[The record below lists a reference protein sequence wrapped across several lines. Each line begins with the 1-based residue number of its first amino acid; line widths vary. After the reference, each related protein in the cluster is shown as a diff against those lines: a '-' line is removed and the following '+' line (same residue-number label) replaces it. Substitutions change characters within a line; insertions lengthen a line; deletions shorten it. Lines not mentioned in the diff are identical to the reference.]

1 MLLFYAPPIKNKKSN
16 HFMKK
21 NYNRK
26 FKLMAKFAIALTFFS
41 TATVAQIGKNDSTF
55 NTPDDSPN
63 NVYKGSNYSIL
74 TSAAQADNNKF
85 VLGGEFTTYNGDT
98 HNRIVRILADGSVD
112 NSFHTG
118 TGLNA
123 TPSSVAVQADNKIL
137 LGGNFTNYN
146 GTAVNGLIRLNDD
159 GSLDNSFAAA
169 TLLGPSSKIKIQ
181 NSGKILLFS
190 SYGLMRLNAN
200 GTIDSTFSNPEQY
213 GGKDYAVQAD
223 GKIIIASERSADS
236 VHLIRL
242 FANGGLDPSYKA
254 DVEIRSGSWLLE
266 INSIALQLDGKV
278 IIGGLYRY
286 SQSQE
291 IGVLKRVNTDGTLD
305 STFVL
310 DQHTPWGIGA
320 IYSINIQPGDG
331 KIIVAGHAGR
341 APGGKEHTHVQFIAR
356 LNLDGSTD
364 ESFIHD
370 NKYVRN
376 AYVIYTT
383 TLLNNGKVLAGGF
396 FEQLNN
402 YSANNV
408 ALLNSDGTLDSHFN
422 QTAGINGT
430 VRTAA
435 IQADQK
441 ILIGGLFSNVQYEPR
456 NHIARLLA
464 DGSVDTTFNP
474 GNGVNGPVYA
484 ITAQSNGKAIIG
496 GDFTR
501 FDTDTVKSIVR
512 VNADGSIDPSF
523 QAYISGTVYSLE
535 LQNDNK
541 VIVGGNFS
549 AVNGEHY
556 LNFVRLNNDGSI
568 DKSFARVFPFSEINE
583 NVVYTSLI
591 LPNGQLLVGGAFN
604 VAAKYN
610 LVQLN
615 ADGTIDS
622 SFTQSGLTV
631 RDLARQPDGKILVV
645 GGIAEFPGTSVGFIK
660 RIYTNGSNDT
670 TWTPTSGP
678 GIDPLYSVTLLSG
691 GQVLVGGEFKWSW
704 LEGAPPAYI
713 TLFDSIGN
721 VDTTF
726 VGSVDGPVYTTQ
738 PAANDKVIIGG
749 AFHEYTGVTRSN
761 IARIYAPNELPTG
774 IKDYVINPAF
784 VVYPNPA
791 NSFIHADNLKQGSI
805 ITIRNIT
812 GALIYNEKIISNRTI
827 INVSNLANGIY
838 FITQENKDAISTQRF
853 IVNK

>member
-1 MLLFYAPPIKNKKSN
+1 
-16 HFMKK
+16 MKT
-21 NYNRK
+21 NYNLR
-26 FKLMAKFAIALTFFS
+26 FKVMAKFAIALTFFS

-55 NTPDDSPN
+55 NTPDSGPN
-63 NVYKGSNYSIL
+63 NVYKSSNYPIR
-74 TSAAQADNNKF
+74 TSAAQADNNKL
-85 VLGGEFTTYNGDT
+85 VLGGEFTVYHRDP

-123 TPSSVAVQADNKIL
+123 TPSSIAIQADNKVL

-159 GSLDNSFAAA
+159 GSLDNSFVAA
-169 TLLGPSSKIKIQ
+169 TLLGPSTKIKIQ

-190 SYGLMRLNAN
+190 SNGLTRLNAD
-200 GTIDSTFSNPEQY
+200 GTIDSTFSNPQQY

-223 GKIIIASERSADS
+223 GKIIIASEGTDS
-236 VHLIRL
+236 LHLIRL

-254 DVEIRSGSWLLE
+254 GIEIQSGSWLL
-266 INSIALQLDGKV
+266 NLNAIALQLDGKV
-278 IIGGLYRY
+278 IIGGVYRV
-286 SQSQE
+286 SNSQE
-291 IGVLKRVNTDGTLD
+291 IGILKRVNTDGTLD
-305 STFVL
+305 TTFVL
-310 DQHTPWGIGA
+310 GQHTAWGIGA
-320 IYSINIQPGDG
+320 VYSINVQPGDG

-341 APGGKEHTHVQFIAR
+341 APGGIEHTHVQFIAR

-370 NKYVRN
+370 NKYIRN

-402 YSANNV
+402 YTAKNV
-408 ALLNSDGTLDSHFN
+408 ALLNSDGSLDDHFN

-464 DGSVDTTFNP
+464 DGRVDTTFNP
-474 GNGVNGPVYA
+474 GKGVNGPVYA
-484 ITAQSNGKAIIG
+484 IAAQGNGKAIIG
-496 GDFTR
+496 GDFTS

-523 QAYISGTVYSLE
+523 QASILGTVYSLE

-549 AVNGEHY
+549 AVNGERY
-556 LNFVRLNNDGSI
+556 LNFIRLNTDGTI
-568 DKSFARVFPFSEINE
+568 DKSFARVFPISEVNGNE
-583 NVVYTSLI
+583 VYTSLI
-591 LPNGQLLVGGAFN
+591 LPNGQILMGGAFSIG
-604 VAAKYN
+604 AKKD

-615 ADGTIDS
+615 ADGTIDN
-622 SFTQSGLTV
+622 SFTHNYSTV
-631 RDLARQPDGKILVV
+631 RDLARQPDGKIIAV
-645 GGIAEFPGTSVGFIK
+645 GGRPEFPKSVGFGFII
-660 RIYTNGSNDT
+660 RLNTDGSKDIA
-670 TWTPTSGP
+670 WTSTAGP
-678 GIDPLYSVTLLSG
+678 GIDPLYSVTLLSSG
-691 GQVLVGGEFKWSW
+691 EVLVGGEFQWSW
-704 LEGAPPAYI
+704 LDKSPPAYI
-713 TLFDSIGN
+713 TLFDSTGS

-726 VGSVDGPVYTTQ
+726 VGNVNGPVYTIQ
-738 PAANDKVIIGG
+738 PVANDKVIIGG

-761 IARIYAPNELPTG
+761 IARIYAPNEIPTG
-774 IKDYVINPAF
+774 IKDHVIHPTF

-812 GALIYNEKIISNRTI
+812 GAVIYNEKIISNRTS

-838 FITQENKDAISTQRF
+838 FMTQENKGEISMQRF
-853 IVNK
+853 VVNK